1 MKIDVSRSFC
11 DCDPFFYPFN
21 KNVDAAN
28 STEDESAEKA
38 CKAMVPNPIY
48 EGPLYETIQTEFCTL
63 ASLGPE
69 TESRYLD
76 KPIHPAMPLEASEKG
91 TTIAGIEARS
101 QMREEYKNR
110 EGCSLEVHCVPIPGA
125 TPSSEDNYTVMSPVG
140 TISYSLQGG
149 WGIPDQFDQEEP
161 DKTDFK

>member
-1 MKIDVSRSFC
+1 
-11 DCDPFFYPFN
+11 
-21 KNVDAAN
+21 
-28 STEDESAEKA
+28 
-38 CKAMVPNPIY
+38 MVPNPIY
-48 EGPLYETIQTEFCTL
+48 EGPLYETIQPEFCTL

-69 TESRYLD
+69 TESHYLD

-101 QMREEYKNR
+101 QMRGEENKNR
-110 EGCSLEVHCVPIPGA
+110 EGCSLEVHCVPIPRA

-149 WGIPDQFDQEEP
+149 WGIPDQFDQEAP